1 MRQKLSA
8 DFLKTTTISGIFFL
22 IPIAVVMIILSK
34 LLEIMR
40 QVAQKL
46 NPGLPLD
53 TPLAQIL
60 LNVAV
65 VLGLL
70 VVAFVL
76 GLLAQG
82 PVIKSVLTSLES
94 TLVVLVPGYSF
105 IKGFANNLKRSN
117 EYAES
122 FIPVVVQFDDHEQIA
137 FEIERDSSSDK
148 VALYLPGA
156 PNHWSGSVVYVTADR
171 VRMAPASLKETLRTI
186 RALGIGSV
194 AIAARERSQQDIRKP
209 VE

>member
-1 MRQKLSA
+1 MRPTLNT
-8 DFLKTTTISGIFFL
+8 DFLKTTIISGIFFL
-22 IPIAVVMIILSK
+22 IPIAVVIIILSK

-40 QVAQKL
+40 QVAQTL

-53 TPLAQIL
+53 TPLGQIL
-60 LNVAV
+60 LNFVV

-76 GLLAQG
+76 GLLAQS
-82 PVIKSVLTSLES
+82 PIIKSVLTSLES
-94 TLVVLVPGYSF
+94 TLVALVPGYSF
-105 IKGFANNLKRSN
+105 VKGFANNLQRSN
-117 EYAES
+117 EYAAS
-122 FIPVVVQFDDHEQIA
+122 FIPVVVQFDDYSQIA

-156 PNHWSGSVVYVTADR
+156 PNPWSGSVVYVTADR
-171 VRMAPASLKETLRTI
+171 VRMAPANLKETLRTI

-194 AIAARERSQQDIRKP
+194 EIVARERSQRDIRKP
-209 VE
+209 EE